1 MKGEP
6 RFAFFSIQIRCVFDC
21 STGSMFEFVRS
32 HHRLIQIVLALI
44 AVPFAFWGVDSYVR
58 STDHSREI
66 ASVGGQPINQI
77 EFNQALRDQQE
88 QMRSMFGRA
97 FDPDK
102 FDTAESRQALIDQLI
117 DRHLLATETAR
128 GNLTITDEELR
139 DTILA
144 IAAFQDAGKFSKERY
159 EQAVRAQGMS
169 PAMFESRLRGD
180 LTLRQLTGAMESS
193 GMLSRTALARWQ
205 RINEEEREVE
215 EYVLQPGQFLS
226 DAQVTP
232 DAVKKYYEE
241 NKKTFEVPQQVS
253 AEYLALSL
261 DKLAEQTVVS
271 EDDLKAWYDG
281 HQAQYRTPE
290 QRQAS
295 HILIGVPKGAPD
307 AERARAKKRAEEL
320 LVQVKKNPAGFADLA
335 GRNSQD
341 PGSAAKGGD
350 LGLFSRGM
358 MVKSFDDAAFALKEG
373 EISGVVESDFGFH
386 IIKLARIQPEG
397 GRPFA
402 EVSGEIERELRKQQ
416 AQKKFAEI
424 AETFSNLVYEQA
436 DSLQPA
442 ADRLKLR
449 IQRTTLFSKRNAAEV
464 APALNNEK
472 LLNALFSDDAIKNK
486 RNTEAVETA
495 PNTLVA
501 ARVIEFQPAK
511 IKELAEVEA
520 AIGLILRTRE
530 AARLALKRAGEILAE
545 LRKGGNADVK
555 WAVPK
560 VVSLQN
566 PQGLVAEALSAVF
579 KADVAK
585 LPAFT
590 MAEVSG
596 SAQAIYRIA
605 RINQPQVVDADKRK
619 AREQQLYGTFGQTES
634 DAFLASLREKSTVV
648 VNKESLE
655 RKER

>member
-1 MKGEP
+1 
-6 RFAFFSIQIRCVFDC
+6 
-21 STGSMFEFVRS
+21 MFEFVRS

-102 FDTAESRQALIDQLI
+102 FDTAESRQALISQLI
-117 DRHLLATETAR
+117 DRRLLATETAR

-159 EQAVRAQGMS
+159 EQVARAQGMS

-180 LTLRQLTGAMESS
+180 LTLRQLTGAIESS

-241 NKKTFEVPQQVS
+241 NKKTFEVPQRVS
-253 AEYLALSL
+253 AEYLGLSL

-271 EDDLKAWYDG
+271 EDELKAWYDG

-290 QRQAS
+290 RRQAS

-307 AERARAKKRAEEL
+307 AERAKAKKRAEEL

-350 LGLFSRGM
+350 LGLFSHGM
-358 MVKSFDDAAFALKEG
+358 MVKPFDDAAFALKEG

-386 IIKLARIQPEG
+386 IIKVARIQPEG

-495 PNTLVA
+495 PNTLIA

-520 AIGLILRTRE
+520 AIGLILRTGE
-530 AARLALKRAGEILAE
+530 AARLARKRAEEILAE

-555 WAVPK
+555 WAAPK

-605 RINQPQVVDADKRK
+605 KINQPQVVDADKRK
-619 AREQQLYGTFGQTES
+619 AREQQLYGTFGQTEFE
-634 DAFLASLREKSTVV
+634 AFLASLREKTAVA